1 MFSQA
6 EHTADSHTVALV
18 ELDIQRMRVRI
29 VLARDAIRQ
38 RLRELE
44 LPTDHAERQGV
55 EGMPK
60 TAGPAKMKTAQRA
73 S

>member
-18 ELDIQRMRVRI
+18 ELDMQRMRVRI

-44 LPTDHAERQGV
+44 LPTDHGERQGV

-60 TAGPAKMKTAQRA
+60 TAGPARMKTGQRA